1 MMVWSSSVR
10 SPRGQFTA
18 NLFRNSLASM
28 VTVLVALALCS
39 SRLAAQDMA
48 TAPQAPLNAVPQGT
62 VFLIQ
67 LSDQLD
73 TRRVRRGDHF
83 RARLAEDLTAAN
95 GLALAVGRKIKG
107 HVSAV
112 EPGLHTQLLL
122 SFDEIETEHGWLPLI
137 ATVTG
142 VPGEHGLKQLGEE
155 GEIERKGM
163 TKEEIA
169 EAVVIGAG
177 EGAAEGAH
185 SGGKHGAASGA
196 GSGAASSGLAAFEA
210 GHDLILEKGTALELR
225 LDRNLQLRSR

>member
-1 MMVWSSSVR
+1 LSRKVL
-10 SPRGQFTA
+10 P
-18 NLFRNSLASM
+18 SLLL
-28 VTVLVALALCS
+28 VLLALALCNS
-39 SRLAAQDMA
+39 LSAGQETA

-62 VFLIQ
+62 TFLIQ
-67 LSDQLD
+67 LTDQLD

-83 RARLAEDLTAAN
+83 HARLAEDLTTAN
-95 GLALAVGRKIKG
+95 GLSLALGRKIKG

-112 EPGLHTQLLL
+112 EPGLHTRLLL
-122 SFDEIETEHGWLPLI
+122 SFDEIETDHGWVPLI
-137 ATVTG
+137 ATITG

-185 SGGKHGAASGA
+185 SGGKRGAASGA
-196 GSGAASSGLAAFEA
+196 GSGAANSGLAAFEA
-210 GHDLILEKGTALELR
+210 GHDLILERGTTLEIR